1 MKTNTDY
8 KDVEKMKHY
17 PFWRFDDKG
26 KVKISISTL
35 RKFLDDNGFYR
46 RQVGDDILIEKALV
60 QENEGILTR
69 HHDQNVKDWLTKL
82 IEENEGSDDDQDKIE
97 KLDEILEGW
106 LGYKTK
112 DVDDNLRPYTSKQ
125 KPVFRDTKDTCY
137 IPFRNGI
144 VEITQNSIALKP
156 YEELAGEG
164 CVWASSIRKHNID
177 ISDIPKLSPDLDIPV
192 VAQLSVH
199 FGDEFVNSPYIRF
212 VISSFKRGVEPII
225 GEDIWKG
232 IAPDEKKKKEWVDSM
247 KGYETSMGY
256 LIHQYIDQ
264 SHCPAVI
271 LVDGESMT
279 SGIAE
284 GGTGKS
290 ISLKELKWVRNV
302 ATIDAQK
309 LSNPNY
315 KRFMFSHITEET
327 DLVLL
332 EDVPDNFTQSDF
344 FNAITGDFEAEG
356 KGTNKIILDADMKPK
371 LAMTSNYVI
380 PARGSS
386 ERRRQHIVHFGDY
399 LKKVSDS
406 DTMTAK
412 EIFGKE
418 LCRESTFSKEDWN
431 NYYLY
436 HIFCVQRYLMKG
448 LLKSKNLLYKS
459 LVLKERVGNPDVLEW
474 VENWVDG
481 ERITSGC
488 DKNGIA
494 ISKIYKSFSDH
505 FVGETFMA
513 EWDEKRFGD
522 KLFDYVMARDDLEWN
537 PDQASRGDTR
547 RKRLWQKGP
556 AGNQEPWVKV
566 VNKTT

>member
-8 KDVEKMKHY
+8 KEAEKMKHY
-17 PFWRFDDKG
+17 PFWYLDGNG

-46 RQVGDDILIEKALV
+46 RQVGDDILIEKSLV
-60 QENEGILTR
+60 QENDGILTR
-69 HHDQNVKDWLTKL
+69 YDNQSVKDWLTNL
-82 IEENEGSDDDQDKIE
+82 IEENEGSDIE
-97 KLDEILEGW
+97 KLDEIFEEW
-106 LGYKTK
+106 LGYKVK
-112 DVDDNLRPYTSKQ
+112 DVDDNLRPYTSEQ

-156 YEELAGEG
+156 FEELVGEG

-177 ISDIPKLSPDLDIPV
+177 ISGIPKLSPDLDLPV
-192 VAQLSVH
+192 VAQLAVYL
-199 FGDEFVNSPYIRF
+199 GDEFVNSPYIRF

-232 IAPDEKKKKEWVDSM
+232 IGGDEKKKKEWIDSM

-271 LVDGESMT
+271 LVDGESMV
-279 SGIAE
+279 SDKAE

-290 ISLKELKWVRNV
+290 ISLKELKHIRNV
-302 ATIDAQK
+302 ATIDAKK
-309 LSNPNY
+309 LSDPGY

-332 EDVPDNFTQSDF
+332 EDVKADFTQTDF

-386 ERRRQHIVHFGDY
+386 EKRRQHIVHFGDY
-399 LKKVSDS
+399 LKKVSES
-406 DTMTAK
+406 DTMTTK

-418 LCRESTFSKEDWN
+418 LCRDDFSQEDWN

-448 LLKSKNLLYKS
+448 LKKSENLLYKS

-494 ISKIYKSFSDH
+494 LSQIYKSFSDH
-505 FVGETFMA
+505 FVGEPFMA
-513 EWDEKRFGD
+513 EYDEKRFGD
-522 KLFDYVMARDDLEWN
+522 KLFDYVMGRDDLEWN
-537 PDQASRGDTR
+537 PDQASRGLTR

-566 VNKTT
+566 VKTT